1 MLLYIIRNILG
12 DKYMKKEVGFE
23 NRDRFVELGLMIS
36 ALRKA
41 KGYTQYELAEKA
53 HISRSHLSSIEA
65 PNITSSFSLEVF
77 FNIADILEVKPGDL
91 LNLNLPSS
99 YFINKESGKMYLK
112 RLRTLRLSSG
122 LKQTDIA
129 KILGIQQTVYSR
141 YERGFQTIPL
151 HFLVKLAD
159 FYNTSTDY
167 TLNRTNEKNPR

>member
-1 MLLYIIRNILG
+1 M
-12 DKYMKKEVGFE
+12 MKK
-23 NRDRFVELGLMIS
+23 
-36 ALRKA
+36 RK
-41 KGYTQYELAEKA
+41 KQK
-53 HISRSHLSSIEA
+53 
-65 PNITSSFSLEVF
+65 
-77 FNIADILEVKPGDL
+77 
-91 LNLNLPSS
+91 
-99 YFINKESGKMYLK
+99 INKESGKMYLK

-129 KILGIQQTVYSR
+129 EILGIQQTVYSR